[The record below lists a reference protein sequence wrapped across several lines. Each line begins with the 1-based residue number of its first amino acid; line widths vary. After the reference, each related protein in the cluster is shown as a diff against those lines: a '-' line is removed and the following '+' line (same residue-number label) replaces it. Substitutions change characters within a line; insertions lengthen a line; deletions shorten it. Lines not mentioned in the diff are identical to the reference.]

1 MLFTTKRYTPQ
12 CQTGVDVDISNIYSL
27 VTVDYVTDQLGTIK
41 PTLGDVMKIDD
52 VAGANIAS
60 DDLLMDTH
68 DISGCTKITCNKLNC
83 GTIEYSSLTFTST
96 AIPPIP
102 PSCSHTPTDNNH
114 LVNKSYLVDNY
125 IQLGS
130 AIDMSTNSITNC
142 TTLGCTA
149 ISYPNS
155 LLFIP
160 TGGSTAPPSCE
171 YAPITDNH
179 LVNKSY
185 LVDNYIQLGSAI
197 DMGTNSITN
206 CTTLTCTGITYSDSL
221 LFTSTTTNTT
231 VPPSCSY
238 TPTDADHLVN
248 VQYLIDNY
256 TPLTPALFSINENTS
271 YGEGN
276 IIYIPNN
283 CVNGYTAF
291 GTDENSVVYLPETVT
306 GGNHIWIINQHT
318 STLTVETQG
327 TTQIWNNGTTSSTIS
342 KEGFGTLHFIGLNDN
357 WIYVN

>member
-1 MLFTTKRYTPQ
+1 
-12 CQTGVDVDISNIYSL
+12 
-27 VTVDYVTDQLGTIK
+27 
-41 PTLGDVMKIDD
+41 
-52 VAGANIAS
+52 
-60 DDLLMDTH
+60 
-68 DISGCTKITCNKLNC
+68 
-83 GTIEYSSLTFTST
+83 
-96 AIPPIP
+96 
-102 PSCSHTPTDNNH
+102 
-114 LVNKSYLVDNY
+114 
-125 IQLGS
+125 
-130 AIDMSTNSITNC
+130 
-142 TTLGCTA
+142 
-149 ISYPNS
+149 
-155 LLFIP
+155 
-160 TGGSTAPPSCE
+160 
-171 YAPITDNH
+171 
-179 LVNKSY
+179 
-185 LVDNYIQLGSAI
+185 
-197 DMGTNSITN
+197 
-206 CTTLTCTGITYSDSL
+206 
-221 LFTSTTTNTT
+221 

-248 VQYLIDNY
+248 VQYLINNY